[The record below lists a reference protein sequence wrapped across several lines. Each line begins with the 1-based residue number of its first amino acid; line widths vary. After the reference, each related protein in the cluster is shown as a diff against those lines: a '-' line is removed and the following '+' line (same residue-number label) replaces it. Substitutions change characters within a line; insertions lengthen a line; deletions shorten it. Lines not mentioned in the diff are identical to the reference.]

1 MDSIGIKENDL
12 AVDAIKQWWKKL
24 EDSKLLKPYLIV
36 GPVLIIILFYLI
48 FSNNYTIVVAFST
61 LQISIYFMIVS
72 MWMLVW
78 ILK

>member
-48 FSNNYTIVVAFST
+48 FSNNYTIVVTFST